1 MMMSASILFASYT
14 RVGGRWRIWSAEAS
28 SKKIRAASSNPTARS
43 GWAPARSTSRYTARA
58 RGRDS
63 SLPEIRT
70 ISPRFALT
78 ECRTRMSASRFTC
91 RSEPMDLLVRRV
103 LHREGEPQH
112 LFFSPRKRKL
122 PRDLPL
128 LSCLS
133 AAGNLHVLHR
143 DVLVPGERNLVEDG
157 ERHRFFPEILHRD
170 LVPEPHPL
178 HLREDPALLPFPLQ
192 FLSLD
197 PNARVLPEVDPEFLP
212 LRDVGEAPLS
222 HIGVFEEER
231 CGRREHRQAGPV
243 PAGRREKRSL
253 DHLRDGAPRNVRL
266 LFLAGKKERLP
277 LPVAA
282 ERMSSLQGR
291 LERGES
297 PRRRREGGFLL
308 CLGGGRSGTQRIRRL
323 GSHLHHRARD
333 RGLGEIELPGRKG
346 GQLGGSSRPRGREG
360 EGRLLPVLACP
371 LPAFR
376 DELQGTGPRPPTKPR
391 VVEGNK
397 PRRRDPVGDGEA
409 ALPGGGEVD
418 PDDLLLG
425 RARVP
430 DLVQFLPGGRD
441 LFLQLPRPPVVL
453 EHVSVERLD
462 PGTVKGEGRIDLRDG
477 KTGGAPFLPVLP
489 PLPPPPPPPPRGQ
502 GPQAPPPPGVLGGA
516 APPPPPPPPASSR
529 RTAPRSAG

>member
-1 MMMSASILFASYT
+1 MWLNCRVFDGARMMMSTSILFASY
-14 RVGGRWRIWSAEAS
+14 RLVGGRWRICAAEAS
-28 SKKIRAASSNPTARS
+28 SKKIRCASSNPTARS
-43 GWAPARSTSRYTARA
+43 GCAPARSTSRYTARA
-58 RGRDS
+58 RGWDS

-78 ECRTRMSASRFTC
+78 ECRTRISASRFTC

-143 DVLVPGERNLVEDG
+143 DV
-157 ERHRFFPEILHRD
+157 
-170 LVPEPHPL
+170 VPEPRPL

-297 PRRRREGGFLL
+297 PPRRREGGFLL

-397 PRRRDPVGDGEA
+397 PRSRDPVGDGEA

-425 RARVP
+425 RARGP
-430 DLVQFLPGGRD
+430 DLVQFLPGGRA
-441 LFLQLPRPPVVL
+441 FFFQLPCPPVVL
-453 EHVSVERLD
+453 EHVSVEPLD
-462 PGTVKGEGRIDLRDG
+462 PGTVEGEGRIDLRDG
-477 KTGGAPFLPVLP
+477 KAGGAPFLPVLRHLSRGIDCEDATLQKVLFAAAGSP
-489 PLPPPPPPPPRGQ
+489 RPPPPPLRQPPPAAPPPPRG
-502 GPQAPPPPGVLGGA
+502 
-516 APPPPPPPPASSR
+516 
-529 RTAPRSAG
+529 